1 MEREYSAH
9 IEDGDLDGD
18 DVAGLLGRLG
28 IVFLAERHDV
38 HTLGTKRRA
47 DGRRRRRLA
56 GLQGQLYHAHHCI
69 QENPST
75 KGLRRKKT

>member
-47 DGRRRRRLA
+47 NGQAPAAPCRPPGPALSRRPLHS
-56 GLQGQLYHAHHCI
+56 GEPKH
-69 QENPST
+69 EMV
-75 KGLRRKKT
+75 

>member
-28 IVFLAERHDV
+28 IAE
-38 HTLGTKRRA
+38 
-47 DGRRRRRLA
+47 
-56 GLQGQLYHAHHCI
+56 
-69 QENPST
+69 
-75 KGLRRKKT
+75 